1 MQQDI
6 RAAAPE
12 DGASSRN
19 TGLTD
24 DEGTAMTAPDATAAD
39 SVQPTSHLEEA
50 APAEAARAG
59 PLAGDPS
66 VIGLPSFI
74 VGSIALGLV
83 LVGMVPATA
92 VGASLPIILAATAV
106 GQFVTAVWSASIGQN
121 AVASVFAI
129 FAGFWLSYAVFVL
142 GLTHNW
148 FGITATAATSTQEL
162 FLTSWLIT
170 IVMLTL
176 ATLRL
181 PLAFTLVF
189 ALIDMALL
197 LVLLSTANASTSL
210 AKAGGYTVLLFAA
223 VGVYLFFSALSVATG
238 GKPLP
243 LGKPVLH

>member
-1 MQQDI
+1 
-6 RAAAPE
+6 
-12 DGASSRN
+12 
-19 TGLTD
+19 
-24 DEGTAMTAPDATAAD
+24 MTALNAIPDD
-39 SVQPTSHLEEA
+39 SVQPAARVEEA
-50 APAEAARAG
+50 EPTVSG
-59 PLAGDPS
+59 PLAGNPA

-106 GQFVTAVWSASIGQN
+106 GQLVTAVWSASLGQN

-129 FAGFWLSYAVFVL
+129 FGGFWLSYPVLVL

-148 FGITATAATSTQEL
+148 FGITAAAATSTQEL

-181 PLAFTLVF
+181 PLAFTAVF
-189 ALIDMALL
+189 ALIDLALL
-197 LVLLSTANASTSL
+197 LLLLATANASTGL
-210 AKAGGYTVLLFAA
+210 VTTAGYVVLLFAA
-223 VGVYLFFSALSVATG
+223 LGVYLYFGSASVATG
-238 GKPLP
+238 GKALP
-243 LGKPVLH
+243 LGKPIIGG

>member
-223 VGVYLFFSALSVATG
+223 VGVCLVIAVLWRATRG
-238 GKPLP
+238 GPLHMGAP
-243 LGKPVLH
+243 GVS

>member
-1 MQQDI
+1 
-6 RAAAPE
+6 
-12 DGASSRN
+12 
-19 TGLTD
+19 
-24 DEGTAMTAPDATAAD
+24 MTAAGTTSDHPA
-39 SVQPTSHLEEA
+39 QPP
-50 APAEAARAG
+50 APAEAAAPPLAG
-59 PLAGDPS
+59 PLAGDPV

-106 GQFVTAVWSASIGQN
+106 GQFVTAIWSATLGQN

-129 FAGFWLSYAVFVL
+129 FGGFWLSYAVLVL

-148 FGITATAATSTQEL
+148 FGVGAAAVTSTQEL
-162 FLTSWLIT
+162 FLTSWLVT

-181 PLAFTLVF
+181 PLAFTVVF
-189 ALIDMALL
+189 ALVAAALL
-197 LVLLSTANASTSL
+197 LVLLGTASATTGL
-210 AKAGGYTVLLFAA
+210 VTAGGAAVFAFAA
-223 VGVYLFFSALSVATG
+223 VGVYLFFGALAVATG

-243 LGKPVLH
+243 LGPPVLR

>member
-1 MQQDI
+1 MRRI
-6 RAAAPE
+6 
-12 DGASSRN
+12 GAHHR
-19 TGLTD
+19 GMARGK
-24 DEGTAMTAPDATAAD
+24 EMTALNAIPDD
-39 SVQPTSHLEEA
+39 SVQPAARVEQAEPTEA
-50 APAEAARAG
+50 AVAG
-59 PLAGDPS
+59 PLAGNPA

-92 VGASLPIILAATAV
+92 VGASLPIILAATAI
-106 GQFVTAVWSASIGQN
+106 GQLVTALWSASLGQN

-129 FAGFWLSYAVFVL
+129 FGGFWLSYAVLVL

-181 PLAFTLVF
+181 PLAFTAIF
-189 ALIDMALL
+189 ALVDLALL
-197 LVLLSTANASTSL
+197 LVLLGTANANTSL
-210 AKAGGYTVLLFAA
+210 VKAGGYAVFLFAL
-223 VGVYLFFSALSVATG
+223 VGVYLYFGALSVATG
-238 GKPLP
+238 GKPVP
-243 LGKPVLH
+243 AGRPILHG

>member
-1 MQQDI
+1 
-6 RAAAPE
+6 
-12 DGASSRN
+12 
-19 TGLTD
+19 
-24 DEGTAMTAPDATAAD
+24 
-39 SVQPTSHLEEA
+39 
-50 APAEAARAG
+50 
-59 PLAGDPS
+59 

-106 GQFVTAVWSASIGQN
+106 GQLVTALWSASLGQN
-121 AVASVFAI
+121 AVAAVFAI
-129 FAGFWLSYAVFVL
+129 FGGFWLSYAVLVL

-148 FGITATAATSTQEL
+148 FGVTATAVTSTQEL
-162 FLTSWLIT
+162 FLTLWLIT

-189 ALIDMALL
+189 VFVDVALL
-197 LVLLSTANASTSL
+197 LVLLGTANASTGPV
-210 AKAGGYTVLLFAA
+210 KAGGYAVFIFAA
-223 VGVYLFFSALSVATG
+223 IGVYLFFGALSVATG

>member
-1 MQQDI
+1 
-6 RAAAPE
+6 
-12 DGASSRN
+12 
-19 TGLTD
+19 
-24 DEGTAMTAPDATAAD
+24 MTTLDATADGSAE
-39 SVQPTSHLEEA
+39 PPAHPEEA
-50 APAEAARAG
+50 APTVAG
-59 PLAGDPS
+59 PLAGDPT

-92 VGASLPIILAATAV
+92 VGASLPIILAATSV
-106 GQFVTAVWSASIGQN
+106 GQFVAAVWSASIGQS
-121 AVASVFAI
+121 AVASVFGI
-129 FAGFWLSYAVFVL
+129 FAGFWLSYAVLVL

-162 FLTSWLIT
+162 FLTSWLT
-170 IVMLTL
+170 AIVMLTL

-189 ALIDMALL
+189 ALIDVALL
-197 LVLLSTANASTSL
+197 LVLLSTVNASTSL

>member
-1 MQQDI
+1 MTASDAI
-6 RAAAPE
+6 AAESAPPPARPEEAGAAP
-12 DGASSRN
+12 
-19 TGLTD
+19 
-24 DEGTAMTAPDATAAD
+24 
-39 SVQPTSHLEEA
+39 H
-50 APAEAARAG
+50 G
-59 PLAGDPS
+59 PLAGDPA

-74 VGSIALGLV
+74 VGSIALGMV
-83 LVGMVPATA
+83 LTGFVPATA

-106 GQFVTAVWSASIGQN
+106 GQFVAAVWSASLGQN

-129 FAGFWLSYAVFVL
+129 FGGFWLSYAVLVL

-148 FGITATAATSTQEL
+148 FGVTAAAVTSTQEL

-189 ALIDMALL
+189 VLVDVALL
-197 LVLLSTANASTSL
+197 LVLLGTANASTAS
-210 AKAGGYTVLLFAA
+210 AKAGGYAVFLFAA
-223 VGVYLFFSALSVATG
+223 VGAYLFFGALSVATG